1 MDTLAAADVAK
12 KIVEKYKGKKWRT
25 SDEAA
30 DWFQYGESVAIR
42 FISSAVKLRNFLIE
56 EYSDYLI
63 ELKWCAY
70 GDEHEV
76 KWLRKDIVP
85 IAVIADVGSEAD
97 NEEFIEEA
105 TGFLFC
111 DGEKEGFCLRQLG

>member
-1 MDTLAAADVAK
+1 
-12 KIVEKYKGKKWRT
+12 
-25 SDEAA
+25 
-30 DWFQYGESVAIR
+30 
-42 FISSAVKLRNFLIE
+42 VKLRNFLIE
-56 EYSDYLI
+56 EYSNSDSLI